1 MATTQV
7 GVIIDALVSTLSA
20 QDGPPKER
28 PNVGQDLLYI
38 GWDGSE
44 DGTDA
49 ATTSQEWVD
58 LGHRARDEFPDI
70 TCYAESTRGNGTI
83 KACRDAALSTVAD
96 AETALRDDPTLG
108 FLAQP
113 GWAWLAS
120 VDRLVER
127 WTDQGPL
134 AGVVFTISARARL

>member
-1 MATTQV
+1 MATTQL

-28 PNVGQDLLYI
+28 PNVGQDLVYI

-44 DGTDA
+44 DGSEA
-49 ATTSQEWVD
+49 AVTSQEWVD
-58 LGHRARDEFPDI
+58 LGHRARDEFPAI

-83 KACRDAALSTVAD
+83 QAVRDAVLTTVA
-96 AETALRDDPTLG
+96 ATETALRDDPTLG
-108 FLAQP
+108 VLSQP
-113 GWAWLAS
+113 GWAWFAS